1 MTTKGFRKIV
11 RCLETLVLI
20 FISGAQERAGLR
32 PRVASAQWNS
42 GSQGLF
48 SKALQFDLE
57 SLLVLKHECLQRLQ
71 MNKPTRKTEY
81 IVTLKSFDFLIRYCK
96 IVTFL
101 EREQTYLDPLCGWV
115 EFKQSFKRSYEILR
129 SLEMAKLLSVSPR
142 K

>member
-11 RCLETLVLI
+11 RCLEMLVLI

-48 SKALQFDLE
+48 SKALQFDLQ

-71 MNKPTRKTEY
+71 MNQTIRKTED
-81 IVTLKSFDFLIRYCK
+81 IVTLKRFNI
-96 IVTFL
+96 
-101 EREQTYLDPLCGWV
+101 Q
-115 EFKQSFKRSYEILR
+115 IL
-129 SLEMAKLLSVSPR
+129 
-142 K
+142 